1 MVIRNNT
8 LTRGRAAG
16 NPTSEELAAV
26 LDRGVSALTEDDAL
40 SIIDHPFVTSAIIQ
54 KLAQDPRLSSF
65 YAVRLKLV
73 AHRKTPQMYAA
84 KLVHYLHWPDLVRLS
99 VDVTVPAPVRRAID
113 TQLLARVT
121 ELTLG
126 QRITS
131 ARRCSLALIKHFLFD
146 PDPKVFAA
154 LLVNQRV
161 REDEIL
167 ALIASGRAT
176 RDQLSLLANDI
187 KWSFRYA
194 VRRALVLNPS
204 TPRSI
209 AAAQLRH
216 LTVADLRNIYHR
228 AETSVYLR
236 RCIERLRA
244 ETVAKRIRQ

>member
-8 LTRGRAAG
+8 LSRAAG
-16 NPTSEELAAV
+16 SLKATREELAGL
-26 LDRGVSALTEDDAL
+26 LDRGVASLTEDDAL

-99 VDVTVPAPVRRAID
+99 VDVMVPAPVRRAID

-126 QRITS
+126 ERIAS
-131 ARRCSLALIKHFLFD
+131 ARRCSLALIKHFIFD

-154 LLVNQRV
+154 LLVNQRL
-161 REDEIL
+161 REDELL
-167 ALIASGRAT
+167 ALIASERAT
-176 RDQLSLLANDI
+176 REQLALLANDI

-194 VRRALVLNPS
+194 IRRALVLNPT

-244 ETVAKRIRQ
+244 ETVAKRVR

>member
-8 LTRGRAAG
+8 LTRGSAAG
-16 NPTSEELAAV
+16 KASKEELAA
-26 LDRGVSALTEDDAL
+26 LFDRGVSALTELDAL

-54 KLAQDPRLSSF
+54 KIAHDPRLSSF
-65 YAVRLKLV
+65 YAVRLRLV
-73 AHRKTPQMYAA
+73 AHRQTPQMYAA

-113 TQLLARVT
+113 TQLLARAS

-126 QRITS
+126 QRISS

-154 LLVNQRV
+154 LLVNQRL
-161 REDEIL
+161 REDELL

-194 VRRALVLNPS
+194 IRKALVLNPT
-204 TPRSI
+204 TPRSV

-216 LTVADLRNIYHR
+216 LRVVDLRDIYHR

-244 ETVAKRIRQ
+244 ETVAKRLR

>member
-1 MVIRNNT
+1 M
-8 LTRGRAAG
+8 
-16 NPTSEELAAV
+16 
-26 LDRGVSALTEDDAL
+26 LDRGVSSLTEDDAL

-54 KLAQDPRLSSF
+54 KVAQDPRLSSY

-99 VDVTVPAPVRRAID
+99 VDVMVPAPVRRAID

-126 QRITS
+126 QRIAS
-131 ARRCSLALIKHFLFD
+131 ARRCSLALIKHFIFD

-154 LLVNQRV
+154 LLVNQRL
-161 REDEIL
+161 REDELL
-167 ALIASGRAT
+167 ALIASERAT

-194 VRRALVLNPS
+194 IRRALVLNPS

-216 LTVADLRNIYHR
+216 LTVGDLRNIYHR

-244 ETVAKRIRQ
+244 ETVAKRLR

>member
-1 MVIRNNT
+1 MRNNT
-8 LTRGRAAG
+8 LTRGPAAG
-16 NPTSEELAAV
+16 KPTSEELAAV

-54 KLAQDPRLSSF
+54 RIAQDPRLSSF

-126 QRITS
+126 ERISS

-187 KWSFRYA
+187 KWSFRYS

-216 LTVADLRNIYHR
+216 LSVADLRNIYHR

-236 RCIERLRA
+236 KCIERLRA
-244 ETVAKRIRQ
+244 ETVAKRLRS

>member
-8 LTRGRAAG
+8 LTRAG
-16 NPTSEELAAV
+16 EARKASKEELAALV
-26 LDRGVSALTEDDAL
+26 ARGVAALTEDDAL
-40 SIIDHPFVTSAIIQ
+40 SILDHPFVTSAIIQ
-54 KLAQDPRLSSF
+54 KVAQDARLASF
-65 YAVRLKLV
+65 YSVRLKLV
-73 AHRKTPQMYAA
+73 AHRQTPQMYAA

-121 ELTLG
+121 QLTLG
-126 QRITS
+126 ERIAS
-131 ARRCSLALIKHFLFD
+131 ARRCSLALIKYLIFD
-146 PDPKVFAA
+146 PDPRVFAA
-154 LLVNQRV
+154 LLVNQRL
-161 REDEIL
+161 REDQLL
-167 ALIASGRAT
+167 ALIASERAT

-194 VRRALVLNPS
+194 IRRALVLNPS

-216 LTVADLRNIYHR
+216 LTLADLRNLYHR

-244 ETVAKRIRQ
+244 ETVAKRVR

>member
-1 MVIRNNT
+1 MRNNT
-8 LTRGRAAG
+8 LTPGRNSG
-16 NPTSEELAAV
+16 KRDREELAGFA
-26 LDRGVSALTEDDAL
+26 DRGVSALTEDDAL

-54 KLAQDPRLSSF
+54 KIAHDPRLSSF

-99 VDVTVPAPVRRAID
+99 VDVMVPAPVRRAID

-126 QRITS
+126 QRIAS
-131 ARRCSLALIKHFLFD
+131 ARRCSQALIKHFVFD

-161 REDEIL
+161 REDDLL

-176 RDQLSLLANDI
+176 REQLSLLANDI

-194 VRRALVLNPS
+194 IRRALVLNPT
-204 TPRSI
+204 TPRAI

-216 LTVADLRNIYHR
+216 LTLADLRNLYHR
-228 AETSVYLR
+228 PETSVYLR

-244 ETVAKRIRQ
+244 ETVAKRLR